1 MGGNSSGAT
10 DQMED
15 KSPPF
20 ELPRVAVVITCYNYR
35 SYVERAIR
43 SVLAQT
49 YRNWDCVIVDDAS
62 TDGSADHIRQLLAAI
77 DDPRLRLLAR
87 SQNGGQITGFRD
99 GFAATDAPFVAFLD
113 ADDAWLPDF
122 LLAHLSAHL
131 NATYSAALSSSDVF
145 LVDGSGTLLSGTFL
159 PLRKPRSGPD
169 GNGVAIA
176 PGGQLAG
183 IAPGIACLSEHPV
196 TYFAP
201 ATTGW
206 LWSPCSAIMYRRGA
220 LERVLSF
227 PFKAK
232 MGADYLTVTCAHLA
246 GGSLILSEGLSLYRL
261 HGSNMSSTGIAFA
274 GGHVPQ
280 TPAHR
285 AHKSTLAA
293 DVVDYVLE
301 NSAWLSDI
309 NGRNFIPAFLR
320 QHVRQF
326 KELADDPRLM
336 RYLTRGR
343 PWQWL
348 RIHVGHW
355 LRRLGGRGSTRS

>member
-1 MGGNSSGAT
+1 MAGNSSGAT
-10 DQMED
+10 DQMNN

-35 SYVERAIR
+35 AYVEQAIR

-49 YRNWDCVIVDDAS
+49 YRNWNCVIVDDAS
-62 TDGSADHIRQLLAAI
+62 TDGSADHIRELLAAI

-87 SQNGGQITGFRD
+87 SQNGGQIAGFRD
-99 GFAATDAPFVAFLD
+99 GFAATDAPFVVFLD

-131 NATYSAALSSSDVF
+131 NATHSASLSSSDVF

-159 PLRKPRSGPD
+159 ALRKPRSGVD
-169 GNGVAIA
+169 DNGVVIA
-176 PGGQLAG
+176 PGGQLADIASG
-183 IAPGIACLSEHPV
+183 IAYASKHPV
-196 TYFAP
+196 TYFTP

-220 LERVLSF
+220 LESVLSF

-232 MGADYLTVTCAHLA
+232 VGTDYLTATCAHLA

-261 HGSNMSSTGIAFA
+261 HGSNLSSTGAAFA
-274 GGHVPQ
+274 GGHVGQ
-280 TPAHR
+280 TSGYR
-285 AHKSTLAA
+285 AYRSILAA

-301 NSAWLSDI
+301 NSAWLSDV
-309 NGRNFIPAFLR
+309 NGRKFVPAFLK

-326 KELADDPRLM
+326 RELADDPRLM
-336 RYLTRGR
+336 RDLTRGR

-348 RIHVGHW
+348 RMHIAQW
-355 LRRLGGRGSTRS
+355 LRRLGGRGSTRP

>member
-1 MGGNSSGAT
+1 MAGNSSGAT
-10 DQMED
+10 DQMND

-20 ELPRVAVVITCYNYR
+20 ELPCVAVVITCYNYR
-35 SYVERAIR
+35 AYVEQAIR

-49 YRNWDCVIVDDAS
+49 YRNWNCVIVDDAS
-62 TDGSADHIRQLLAAI
+62 TDGSADHIRELLAAI

-87 SQNGGQITGFRD
+87 SQNGGQIAGFRD
-99 GFAATDAPFVAFLD
+99 GFAATDAPFVVFLD

-131 NATYSAALSSSDVF
+131 NATHSAALSSSDVF
-145 LVDGSGTLLSGTFL
+145 LVDGRGTLLSGTFI

-169 GNGVAIA
+169 GNGLAIV
-176 PGGQLAG
+176 PDGQLADMASG
-183 IAPGIACLSEHPV
+183 IAYASKHPV

-201 ATTGW
+201 AITGW

-220 LERVLSF
+220 LEPVLSF

-232 MGADYLTVTCAHLA
+232 MGTDYLTATCAHLA
-246 GGSLILSEGLSLYRL
+246 SGSLILSEGLSLYRL
-261 HGSNMSSTGIAFA
+261 HGSNMSSIGAAFT

-280 TPAHR
+280 TPSYR
-285 AHKSTLAA
+285 AYRSILAA

-301 NSAWLSDI
+301 NSAWLSDVH
-309 NGRNFIPAFLR
+309 GRKFIPAFLR

-326 KELADDPRLM
+326 REIADDPRLM

-348 RIHVGHW
+348 RMHVGQW
-355 LRRLGGRGSTRS
+355 LRRLGWRGSTRS